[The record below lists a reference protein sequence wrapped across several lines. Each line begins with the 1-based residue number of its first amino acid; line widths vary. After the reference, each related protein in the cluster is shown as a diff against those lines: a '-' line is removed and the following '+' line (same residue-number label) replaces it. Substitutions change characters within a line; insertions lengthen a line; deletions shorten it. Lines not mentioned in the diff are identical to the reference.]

1 MEIRPGDVVM
11 LPVVMGMDESE
22 IAELRAELVDAMPG
36 VRWSIQLAKVVA
48 PAVVYRDP
56 LGDVE
61 AGNVAAVEISR
72 LRYSLT
78 TALDLLTKIAGTF
91 TDKGSIGGIDN
102 VLRSTWHDRD
112 QVKGWYEWIDAT
124 REQLSVR
131 PKG

>member
-22 IAELRAELVDAMPG
+22 IAELRDHLAETMPG
-36 VRWSIQLAKVVA
+36 VHWVVRRETMITSA
-48 PAVVYRDP
+48 LVYRNP